1 LTRSSSDK
9 LKETE
14 GKQTGTYDATF
25 KNEAVKLAEE
35 IGLTKAAKE
44 LNIPQTTLNTW
55 LRKAKDG
62 TLPRAS
68 NSPNQ
73 GLNLAVEVKRLQQEV
88 RELKRT
94 NEILSKAAAFFA
106 QSRKK

>member
-1 LTRSSSDK
+1 MRA
-9 LKETE
+9 
-14 GKQTGTYDATF
+14 YDATF

-62 TLPRAS
+62 TLPS
-68 NSPNQ
+68 ESKSPKQ
-73 GLNLAVEVKRLQQEV
+73 SLNLAIEVKRLQQEN
-88 RELKRT
+88 RELRRT